1 MLSLYRGIT
10 TSEKTV
16 CPYEN
21 FYTKNESDSYFTT
34 KKTETREVAQLSK
47 VSQFVTGRLRI

>member
-21 FYTKNESDSYFTT
+21 FYTKNESNSYFTT